1 MCKTL
6 NKGWFIFHVERVI
19 SAVFTS
25 GGFYKFTCH
34 WVKPLAV
41 PCLSFAS
48 ANDFYLFCQGILL
61 NLAIVDMFIIR
72 RAPGMEFL
80 GKRAPGMEFV
90 GKR

>member
-1 MCKTL
+1 MDFYYRAPGMEFLGKRCSDQTNILLNYQLLNYQTKMIWKTL
-6 NKGWFIFHVERVI
+6 NKGWFLFHVERVI

-48 ANDFYLFCQGILL
+48 ANDFYLF
-61 NLAIVDMFIIR
+61 
-72 RAPGMEFL
+72 
-80 GKRAPGMEFV
+80 
-90 GKR
+90 